1 MVIWLIRIKIKRRMS
16 SKKTTKKKIKDNDEC
31 KLMKFR
37 QVYSEK
43 RFLGIWKENSKLL
56 GKELETWVKSKHFL
70 ETELESEDKKFNV
83 IEQLLR
89 NELSQV
95 EEDNE
100 ELDAKRKASDKL
112 YKKCLLELEKC
123 TLYPQDNENAAYNKE
138 ELDRMKDEK
147 VYLQTKLKELKE
159 IKESK
164 KRLEKE
170 MRKME
175 LDLDNAIASKN
186 LLLAEKEKER
196 IKANEWN
203 KKEMIKK
210 IQEADNSLQKM
221 KKREVETTKKL
232 SILQNFQLNMEL
244 DSHSKKIDKLIRENK
259 KLQNQLNELFLDIG
273 SYKGVEKDFYRQ
285 IEKIDERSHKA
296 QEKIKK
302 LEKEVNS
309 MQNSKKN
316 IEELFTKSKEQFQ
329 NFMNKKVRL
338 TRQTLPIFKLKK
350 RKSNHM
356 SGS

>member
-1 MVIWLIRIKIKRRMS
+1 MN
-16 SKKTTKKKIKDNDEC
+16 SKKTTKKKEKENDEE
-31 KLMKFR
+31 KILKFR
-37 QVYSEK
+37 HIYSEK
-43 RFLGIWKENSKLL
+43 KLLGIWKENSKIL
-56 GKELETWVKSKHFL
+56 GGELDQWTKSKHFL

-89 NELSQV
+89 NELSQI
-95 EEDNE
+95 EEDNT
-100 ELDAKRKASDKL
+100 ELEKKRNVSDKL

-123 TLYPQDNENAAYNKE
+123 TLYPHENENAAFNKE

-164 KRLEKE
+164 KKLEKE
-170 MRKME
+170 MMKME
-175 LDLDNAIASKN
+175 LDLDNAIKSKN

-259 KLQNQLNELFLDIG
+259 KLQSQLNELFLTIG
-273 SYKGVEKDFYRQ
+273 SYKGVEKNFYLQ
-285 IEKIDERSHKA
+285 IEKIDDRSHKA
-296 QEKIKK
+296 QEKIKR

-309 MQNSKKN
+309 MNESKNK
-316 IEELFTKSKEQFQ
+316 IDQLFTKSNEHFQ
-329 NFMNKKVRL
+329 NFLNKKV
-338 TRQTLPIFKLKK
+338 KLK
-350 RKSNHM
+350 RQIYRI
-356 SGS
+356 